1 MVPASIQVG
10 FQLDQCTRSRPG
22 DGPRSGDPAEKPW
35 DLWILKVIFRKDS
48 WIIWW
53 FCDYDIS
60 WSFMGFIY
68 IYIYIFMGFIYIHHG
83 LGLCCGFL
91 YPMMGHHDP
100 WGYGLWDGYFL
111 PVMLWDFWAP
121 WCATK
126 GSAAHIFEFW
136 STLTSKNWNVP
147 YKTWGFDFCVSTMR
161 SFGVKHLKSAKIT
174 KRHNYY

>member
-68 IYIYIFMGFIYIHHG
+68 IYIYSWDSYISIMVLDYVVDFCIPWWAIMIHGDMAYGMVIF
-83 LGLCCGFL
+83 C
-91 YPMMGHHDP
+91 
-100 WGYGLWDGYFL
+100 
-111 PVMLWDFWAP
+111 P
-121 WCATK
+121 WCY
-126 GSAAHIFEFW
+126 GISEHRD
-136 STLTSKNWNVP
+136 VP
-147 YKTWGFDFCVSTMR
+147 PRDRQPTYLNSDLLWP
-161 SFGVKHLKSAKIT
+161 AKIGMYPI
-174 KRHNYY
+174 KREDLIFVFQQCGLSG